1 MGYARPA
8 GTPQIIPYLYYPD
21 ATKALQF
28 LVDAFGFEVIHAVRD
43 AEGVVWT
50 AQLRLGDGVVMI
62 GPGIEGFGSRAVDD
76 PEWATTRMYTYVE
89 DIDAHHE
96 RAKAAGARIVSE
108 LAIHF
113 SGNRQYVASDCG
125 GQQWIFAEPTG
136 EVADEDRQQ

>member
-28 LVDAFGFEVIHAVRD
+28 LVEAFGFEVIHAVRD

-62 GPGIEGFGSRAVDD
+62 GPGIEGFGSRAVED
-76 PEWATTRMYTYVE
+76 PEWATTRMDTYVE
-89 DIDAHHE
+89 DIDALV
-96 RAKAAGARIVSE
+96 RSV
-108 LAIHF
+108 L
-113 SGNRQYVASDCG
+113 
-125 GQQWIFAEPTG
+125 
-136 EVADEDRQQ
+136 ADEGGNQTTAGDGVAVL